1 MRMMCFGARILVVAA
16 GAAAAGCGQ
25 KGPLVLPPPAPAPQ
39 SRPAERPEGPPADAA
54 AARRAGSAGESRLP
68 DVPATSEPR

>member
-1 MRMMCFGARILVVAA
+1 MRMMWFGARILVVAA
-16 GAAAAGCGQ
+16 GVASAGCGQ

-39 SRPAERPEGPPADAA
+39 SRPADRPPSPASGAA
-54 AARRAGSAGESRLP
+54 TRPAGSAGESRTP